1 MKILIFGLPGSGKT
15 TLASTLAYH
24 FKVPHYNADTVREYH
39 DDWDFSVEGRI
50 RQVNRMNS
58 FRFGIIDFVC
68 PLDNYRTGYDY
79 LIWMDTIQQGRYE
92 DTNKMFEEPTN
103 YNIRITEW
111 IGQNQ
116 LHKCLE
122 DFNPGIK
129 GIQNFLKGPFQ
140 KLVK

>member
-15 TLASTLAYH
+15 TLASTIASH
-24 FKVPHYNADTVREYH
+24 FKIPHYNADTIREFY
-39 DDWDFSVEGRI
+39 DDWDFSIEGRI
-50 RQVNRMNS
+50 RQVERMGS
-58 FRFGIIDFVC
+58 YEFGIIDFVC
-68 PLDNYRTGYDY
+68 PLNDYRIGYDY
-79 LIWMDTIQQGRYE
+79 QIWMDTIQQGRYE
-92 DTNKMFEEPTN
+92 DTNKMFETPTN

-111 IGQNQ
+111 IGQNR

-129 GIQNFLKGPFQ
+129 GIQNFLKEPFQ